1 MKERFK
7 DFVLVTLGSIVMA
20 VGFNMLFMENH
31 IVSGGIGGLS
41 IALKAILGWN
51 PADFVLYCNIPLLI
65 LCWFF
70 LGKSVF
76 IKTVYGALVYPLCI
90 KFTASLPNLTDNPL
104 LAAIFGGIILGFGLG
119 LIFLGKSSTGG
130 TGILIQLVHKYTPL
144 PLGVTMAIVDG
155 LIVGVG
161 FVAFDPDTVM
171 YSIIALITITY
182 IVNRMM
188 SGTESLRNVMI
199 ISQKSKEIKDY
210 ITKVADRGVTEFP
223 IIGGFTG
230 VEKRMLMTTTSIPEM
245 RKLESAILS
254 IDKTAFVIIM
264 PASQVRGR
272 GFSLQKDY
280 KHYDED
286 ILIPM

>member
-230 VEKRMLMTTTSIPEM
+230 VDKRMLMTTTSIPEM